1 MRAGAIDIRIEGD
14 EALLEALASIDQPHL
29 DKLLRDTMAAGAAKM
44 KPAVAAAAPK
54 WKASSGTEGGSQKKP
69 THPGDLPAS
78 ISMKRG
84 KASRPPA
91 AIVYPKRKK
100 GGWISHFIVGGT
112 KPHSLARRG
121 SITARAYGWGVQ
133 RRGFSHPGTSPNP
146 YITRGG
152 KAGTPA
158 ALAEIKKRIAA
169 YWNTLG

>member
-29 DKLLRDTMAAGAAKM
+29 DKLLRDSMAAGAAKM
-44 KPAVAAAAPK
+44 KPAVAKAAPTGK
-54 WKASSGTEGGSQKKP
+54 EIGGSQAVP
-69 THPGDLPAS
+69 THPGDLKRS

-84 KASRPPA
+84 RKTRPPA
-91 AIVYPKRKK
+91 AIVYAKRSK
-100 GGWISHFIVGGT
+100 GGWISHFVIGGT
-112 KPHSLARRG
+112 KPHSLAKRG
-121 SITARAYGWGVQ
+121 SLQ
-133 RRGFSHPGTSPNP
+133 RRLGQGFKHRNPTTPNP
-146 YITRGG
+146 YMTRGG